1 MDHSPGAWGSGTVF
15 FTSLT
20 NLENIPIRFNRKY
33 KVKHLTDGDIS
44 SDFTF
49 NTNYGSGR
57 YFDTVNKTN
66 AKSR

>member
-1 MDHSPGAWGSGTVF
+1 M
-15 FTSLT
+15 
-20 NLENIPIRFNRKY
+20 ENIPIRFNRKY